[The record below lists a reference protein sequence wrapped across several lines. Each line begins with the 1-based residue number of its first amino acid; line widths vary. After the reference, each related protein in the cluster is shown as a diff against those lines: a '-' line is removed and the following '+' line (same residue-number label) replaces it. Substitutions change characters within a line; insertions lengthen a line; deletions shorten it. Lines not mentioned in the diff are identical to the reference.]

1 MLKKV
6 TIALAALFFL
16 AACSSSHKSS
26 LNTGTRSVTHHKSDS
41 NFERDVGDRVFFAYD
56 SSELS
61 AEAKEHLHKQITW
74 LNAHSSVKVTL
85 AGHCDERGTREY
97 NLALGERRAEKV
109 RKYLVHHGVDANRL
123 TTISY
128 GKEQPAVIGND
139 ENAWSKN
146 RRVVTLIK

>member
-6 TIALAALFFL
+6 TIALATLFFL

-26 LNTGTRSVTHHKSDS
+26 LNTGTSVAHSKLES
-41 NFERDVGDRVFFAYD
+41 NFERDIGDRVFFEYD

-61 AEAKEHLHKQITW
+61 AQAKEQLHKQIAW
-74 LNAHSSVKVTL
+74 LNSHHSVKATI

-109 RKYLVHHGVDANRL
+109 KKYLVHHGVDAHRL
-123 TTISY
+123 KTISY

-146 RRVVTLIK
+146 RRAVTLVE